1 MYKILTQWFVNILQL
16 WAHSWGATEVI
27 SPFLKSETFSLWSH
41 SHWKGAT
48 SSHFT
53 AFLKSE
59 NHNCKS
65 VIKWNFLMLGK
76 SQNLWKFNSS
86 QVGDLSTSNLQLV
99 ASSICLSS
107 APFFSEEQRQ
117 RTGGTRKET
126 KTWTVMRGRT
136 YQRTCFVTLT
146 IIHLATLFFIIDCWF
161 VP

>member
-1 MYKILTQWFVNILQL
+1 MISQHSSTLSSQL
-16 WAHSWGATEVI
+16 LREATEVI
-27 SPFLKSETFSLWSH
+27 SPFWNLKPTFSLWSH
-41 SHWKGAT
+41 SHWKGAI

-53 AFLKSE
+53 AILKYE

-146 IIHLATLFFIIDCWF
+146 IIHLATLFFIIDYWF

>member
-16 WAHSWGATEVI
+16 TVEEQLKL
-27 SPFLKSETFSLWSH
+27 FLHFWNLKH
-41 SHWKGAT
+41 SHYDPTVTGRGQLQVI
-48 SSHFT
+48 FT

-86 QVGDLSTSNLQLV
+86 QVSDLSTSNLQLV

-117 RTGGTRKET
+117 RTGGTWKET